1 MAQVKLYDYELEHME
16 KLRKLA
22 PECMV
27 LLKSDGSFPLSKPEK
42 ITLIQLQRK
51 SRNNA
56 IQMKSLNM
64 NIGIMS
70 VDILVIGLKL

>member
-42 ITLIQLQRK
+42 IAVYGNGARHT
-51 SRNNA
+51 N
-56 IQMKSLNM
+56 
-64 NIGIMS
+64 
-70 VDILVIGLKL
+70 